1 MNLSKLFAVI
11 QYEYTQLVKR
21 PVFWIT
27 TLLVPVFFGAIIGIS
42 AYSSAST
49 EERAENLSEEITDV
63 RVIDQFGIIDPQ
75 IIEDPFSLAENSS
88 EAELVSQVENQEID
102 GLIVYPDNLLEEGE
116 IKVYAQDNAS
126 IFGQSAISSQAQS
139 LLQVSAQLQVEDPAV
154 NQILVSEFDVDATL
168 YTDDGQTD
176 QFQPSD
182 LVVPGVSLILYFF
195 IVFSSAQYLL
205 QSVAEEKENRMIE
218 TILSMIDSNT
228 LISGKIIS
236 LTLVALTQVAVWLLL
251 IGGLLLVFNDN
262 SNFNIPVD
270 LSTVTYEAVPLNIF
284 FTLSGLLLLA
294 ATMVGVGAISTSY
307 KDSQGLSSVFTLTAI
322 LPVYFITILIDQP
335 NGLIAQITSYFPFTS
350 GMIFVIRNSLGAL
363 SPLEMVIGVIVN
375 VVYVL
380 IAFYVAAKLFDL
392 GALMYRTKPKFK
404 DVMRIL
410 LNR

>member
-1 MNLSKLFAVI
+1 
-11 QYEYTQLVKR
+11 
-21 PVFWIT
+21 VFWIT

-88 EAELVSQVENQEID
+88 EEELVSQVENQEID

-126 IFGQSAISSQAQS
+126 IFGQSAISSQARS

-294 ATMVGVGAISTSY
+294 ATMVGVGATSTSY

-363 SPLEMVIGVIVN
+363 SPVEMVIGVVVN

>member
-1 MNLSKLFAVI
+1 
-11 QYEYTQLVKR
+11 
-21 PVFWIT
+21 
-27 TLLVPVFFGAIIGIS
+27 VPVFFGAIIGIS